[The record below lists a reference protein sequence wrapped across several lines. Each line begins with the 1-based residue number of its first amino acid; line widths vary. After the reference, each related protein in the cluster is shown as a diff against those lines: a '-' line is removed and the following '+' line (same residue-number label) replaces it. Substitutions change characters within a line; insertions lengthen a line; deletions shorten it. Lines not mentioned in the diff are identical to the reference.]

1 MTWMCKKMSWKLK
14 FGVHY
19 HVVVLDLAREAV
31 FLPGDQTPEGLLG
44 HSHAMLAIDGESS
57 NNLEQPE
64 ELGREVIV
72 ADLELT
78 EGP

>member
-31 FLPGDQTPEGLLG
+31 FLPGDQTPEGLLDFG
-44 HSHAMLAIDGESS
+44 IDSLHPGLPATFQHLMVQSQS
-57 NNLEQPE
+57 IAT
-64 ELGREVIV
+64 VS
-72 ADLELT
+72 
-78 EGP
+78 